1 MRADPLRIVAHA
13 HDGRAACGEAATRR
27 CATQSLSA
35 QTDRAF
41 GGAHPVCGSPPAPT
55 ACAVQLLR
63 PSPGSSSTGVVHSV
77 RPRTVPPGRVQ
88 SAPFPRRATR
98 RSARRSR
105 ETCFVPGPPA
115 GPPSV
120 FDGYGSPASERPVSS
135 VCRPGRPGLS
145 CFVPGP
151 PAGPT
156 SFRGPWTPCVR
167 KRRYPIQEPGDSSL
181 TLRTAC
187 PAQRAV
193 LVSSRAERRT
203 SLIPLSTCDSKER
216 RHSIPETQRT
226 ARPEDPFRLF
236 RHPAIRANGVPEMG
250 AKCRNRGGGIH
261 CGAQELRGP
270 SRPIFPA

>member
-1 MRADPLRIVAHA
+1 VNPPVKTPRRSATYQSDIEMSHSKAGFAGRRNTATRQVTHAPVRPCTHALSMRADPLRMVAHA

-63 PSPGSSSTGVVHSV
+63 PSPASSSTGVVHSV
-77 RPRTVPPGRVQ
+77 RPRTVPPSRVQ
-88 SAPFPRRATR
+88 SAPSPRRATR

-105 ETCFVPGPPA
+105 ETYFVPGHPA

-145 CFVPGP
+145 L
-151 PAGPT
+151 
-156 SFRGPWTPCVR
+156 FRSRASGGSYVLSRTV
-167 KRRYPIQEPGDSSL
+167 D
-181 TLRTAC
+181 TLRLKA
-187 PAQRAV
+187 PLFNSGAGRFFAGAQNGM
-193 LVSSRAERRT
+193 SRSTGGTRV
-203 SLIPLSTCDSKER
+203 IPS
-216 RHSIPETQRT
+216 
-226 ARPEDPFRLF
+226 
-236 RHPAIRANGVPEMG
+236 G
-250 AKCRNRGGGIH
+250 AKDLSYSIINVRLKR
-261 CGAQELRGP
+261 AP
-270 SRPIFPA
+270 SFNS